1 MRRVLSLLMALVMA
15 TGVCLCISSCEEA
28 GDTSS
33 SHKGPTG
40 YDIIARSAAK
50 DTWDA
55 FVHGSKCKSIEAYF
69 GEERYTATAL
79 GVSEEYFIRIKPE
92 IAEITAALTEL
103 ESHIVKELTED
114 EVKRLDYQRL
124 AKTSEA
130 VLIDLAEITMYDYS
144 PEIIKGLGVKI
155 GDGEM
160 IGIVINERYLS
171 VGGKAYFELDGAASD
186 IIDRIKVTRDN
197 STKVLG

>member
-1 MRRVLSLLMALVMA
+1 MKRILSLVMALVMA

-33 SHKGPTG
+33 SHKESSG
-40 YDIIARSAAK
+40 YDIIAKSAAK
-50 DTWDA
+50 NIWDD

-69 GEERYTATAL
+69 GEEEYAATAL

-114 EVKRLDYQRL
+114 EVKRLDNQRL
-124 AKTSEA
+124 AETSEP

-144 PEIIKGLGVKI
+144 PEVIEGFAVKI

-160 IGIVINERYLS
+160 IGIVINESYLS
-171 VGGKAYFELDGAASD
+171 VGGKAYFELDGAVSD
-186 IIDRIKVTRDN
+186 IVDRIKVTRDN
-197 STKVLG
+197 STKALG